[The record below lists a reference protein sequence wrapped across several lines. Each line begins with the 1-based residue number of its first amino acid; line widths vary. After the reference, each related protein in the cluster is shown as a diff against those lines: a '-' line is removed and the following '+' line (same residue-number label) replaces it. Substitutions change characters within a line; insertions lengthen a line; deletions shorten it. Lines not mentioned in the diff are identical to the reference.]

1 MNLPIKT
8 HICLSHSVVL
18 LTKLLLTF
26 SKTSYQPIYL
36 KKIRSKKG
44 SKESNENVISSDS
57 HKNAQNV
64 VHILGYSMIKHVNS
78 GNVSGYMN
86 LKVKSH
92 PGATTEDLIDY
103 VKPIARK
110 KPKMLVIYTGTNDLS
125 NEMNTIKKVK
135 KVVQSIREIDVN
147 QEIQIAFSGIINR
160 EDSNFAEKIEERNT
174 KLESCCKSKGF
185 VFINNSIMNSSSLNR
200 DRLHLNQQG
209 TGLL

>member
-1 MNLPIKT
+1 M
-8 HICLSHSVVL
+8 VL

-36 KKIRSKKG
+36 KKIQSKKG

-64 VHILGYSMIKHVNS
+64 VHILGYSMIKHV
-78 GNVSGYMN
+78 SGYMN
-86 LKVKSH
+86 VKVKSH